1 MSKEA
6 TPLSSRD
13 NKELIRRYIQAIDDN
28 QTSDWSILDEY
39 VAEDFVAHNPPI
51 PGVSL
56 DREGMKQAAEIF
68 RVATPGVHEI
78 GMQVAEGDL
87 VVSQIFGRGV
97 HAGELLGIPATNRE
111 VETEGIAIHRIR
123 DGKIVEYWSVTDI
136 ARVLQQVGVLP
147 GPPG

>member
-1 MSKEA
+1 MSA
-6 TPLSSRD
+6 D
-13 NKELIRRYIQAIDDN
+13 ANKELIRRYVKAIDDN
-28 QTSDWSILDEY
+28 QTSDWSIIDDY
-39 VAEDFVAHNPPI
+39 IAEDFVAHNPPV

-56 DREGMKQAAEIF
+56 DREGMKKAAEIF

-78 GMQVAEGDL
+78 GMQIAEDDL
-87 VVSQIFGRGV
+87 VVSQITGRGV

-111 VETEGIAIHRIR
+111 VETEGIAIHRVR

-147 GPPG
+147 GPRG

>member
-1 MSKEA
+1 MSPA
-6 TPLSSRD
+6 G
-13 NKELIRRYIQAIDDN
+13 NKDLIRRYIQAIDDN

-39 VAEDFVAHNPPI
+39 IAEDFVAHNPPI

-68 RVATPGVHEI
+68 RVATPGRHEI
-78 GMQVAEGDL
+78 GMQVEEDDL
-87 VVSQIFGRGV
+87 VVSQILGRGV

-111 VETEGIAIHRIR
+111 VETEGIVIHRVR

-136 ARVLQQVGVLP
+136 ARVLQRVGVLP
-147 GPPG
+147 GP

>member
-1 MSKEA
+1 MSLDE
-6 TPLSSRD
+6 
-13 NKELIRRYIQAIDDN
+13 NKALIRRYIKAIDDN

-39 VAEDFVAHNPPI
+39 ISDDFVAHNPPV

-68 RVATPGVHEI
+68 RVATPGTHEV

-87 VVSQIFGRGV
+87 VVSQVTGRGV
-97 HAGELLGIPATNRE
+97 HAGELLGIPPTNKE
-111 VETEGIAIHRIR
+111 VETDGIAIHRIR

-136 ARVLQQVGVLP
+136 VRVLQQVGALP
-147 GPPG
+147 GPHG

>member
-1 MSKEA
+1 MSPA
-6 TPLSSRD
+6 G
-13 NKELIRRYIQAIDDN
+13 NKDLIRRYIQAIDDN
-28 QTSDWSILDEY
+28 RTSDWSILDEY
-39 VAEDFVAHNPPI
+39 IAEDFVAHNPPI

-68 RVATPGVHEI
+68 RVATPGRHEI
-78 GMQVAEGDL
+78 GMQVEEDDL
-87 VVSQIFGRGV
+87 VVSQILGRGV

-111 VETEGIAIHRIR
+111 VETEGIVIHRVR

-147 GPPG
+147 GP